1 MRKWKCTLHFPHS
14 ALNSYSAHFPHFAF
28 LTLCFFH
35 TLHFPHSS
43 LHIFHQT
50 CLMVMHS
57 LNIAVVSLGQI
68 HDLRGVLEIQTA
80 NGGPQQEG
88 ILPWEMFLIEILRN
102 RISGILRSCQHVR
115 KHCIFMS
122 QIRIECS
129 CLYSY

>member
-1 MRKWKCTLHFPHS
+1 MRSEENEEVKIKSVENEEVEMHSALSTLHS

-35 TLHFPHSS
+35 TLYFPHSS

-80 NGGPQQEG
+80 NGGPQ
-88 ILPWEMFLIEILRN
+88 
-102 RISGILRSCQHVR
+102 
-115 KHCIFMS
+115 
-122 QIRIECS
+122 
-129 CLYSY
+129 